1 MRGSD
6 PAERQRLMAEYS
18 QAMQEHMAGMMQ
30 GGDAEM
36 MQACRERMTMM
47 HEMMGQMA
55 AHQSMAP
62 SQ

>member
-1 MRGSD
+1 
-6 PAERQRLMAEYS
+6 
-18 QAMQEHMAGMMQ
+18 MAGMMQ